1 MKVDNLMK
9 VLLSCNRN
17 SASKVTK
24 HNKAKLN
31 RSSNCKVSNK
41 ENFKDLFKWIETKA
55 NKVDNLYFKKPKVSK
70 SKENQ
75 VLLQF
80 NHKTIN
86 KIYQML

>member
-55 NKVDNLYFKKPKVSK
+55 NKVDNLYFKKPKARVK
-70 SKENQ
+70 VKAK
-75 VLLQF
+75 V
-80 NHKTIN
+80 KA
-86 KIYQML
+86 KIKVKARA